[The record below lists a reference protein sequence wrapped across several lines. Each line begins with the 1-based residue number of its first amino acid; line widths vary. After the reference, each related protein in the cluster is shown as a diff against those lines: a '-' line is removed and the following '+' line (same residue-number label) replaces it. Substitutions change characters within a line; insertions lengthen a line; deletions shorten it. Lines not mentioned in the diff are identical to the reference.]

1 MSPSADE
8 SSRLCLA
15 CGLCCDGTLFADVEL
30 RRGDSPAA
38 LGESG
43 FPLRRGKDSEGQSV
57 QKFSQPCPALGGD
70 CRCAVYAGR
79 PARCREFDC
88 DVLRAVQA
96 GERTV
101 DAALRRIR
109 ETRRQRDAV
118 RAGLE
123 KLGNRDLR
131 VPLSKRF
138 QQVRRAMES
147 GVLPEGVGWD
157 EAADHF
163 GELTMAVSALQFTLS
178 RDFYSRPA

>member
-1 MSPSADE
+1 MSQPADV

-30 RRGDSPAA
+30 RPGDSPAE
-38 LGESG
+38 LRESG

-57 QKFSQPCPALGGD
+57 QKFSQPCSALGSD

-88 DVLRAVQA
+88 DLLRAVQA
-96 GERTV
+96 GERTA
-101 DAALRRIR
+101 DSALRRIR

-118 RAGLE
+118 RLGLE
-123 KLGNRDLR
+123 RLGNREIRD
-131 VPLSKRF
+131 PLSKRF
-138 QQVRRAMES
+138 KQVRKAMEC
-147 GVLPEGVGWD
+147 GALPEGLEWD

>member
-1 MSPSADE
+1 MTPSADV

-30 RRGDSPAA
+30 RTGDSPAR
-38 LGESG
+38 LKESG

-70 CRCAVYAGR
+70 CRCAVYADR

-88 DVLRAVQA
+88 DLLRAVQA

-118 RAGLE
+118 RVGLE
-123 KLGNRDLR
+123 RLGNRETR

-147 GVLPEGVGWD
+147 GALPEGVEWD